1 MLHDELKK
9 EKQAKDRLAREK
21 EVLMAE
27 KYAMDSSLADV
38 RLELELKEE
47 KLAALQREFD
57 EITCGGK
64 FFSLNFPKSYVNL
77 R

>member
-64 FFSLNFPKSYVNL
+64 FSLNFPKIYVNL

>member
-9 EKQAKDRLAREK
+9 EKHAKDRLSREK

-27 KYAMDSSLADV
+27 KFAMDSTIADV

-47 KLAALQREFD
+47 RLSALQREFD
-57 EITCGGK
+57 EITCGGTTLSCWK
-64 FFSLNFPKSYVNL
+64 NN
-77 R
+77 